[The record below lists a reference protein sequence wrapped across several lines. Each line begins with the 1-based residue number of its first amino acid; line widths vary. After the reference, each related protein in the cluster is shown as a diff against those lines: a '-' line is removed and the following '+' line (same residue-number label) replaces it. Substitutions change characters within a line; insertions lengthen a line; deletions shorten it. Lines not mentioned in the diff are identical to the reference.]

1 MNDICFTSTAEIA
14 VAASEIWHAIIDP
27 VKVAA
32 YHLAPLKV
40 IQLREGGL
48 IIYGTEEADLIVGQ
62 ITRLEPNR
70 RLEHTFR
77 FQFHEAGIE
86 KEPETLVSYLIE
98 ETPEGS
104 ALTLTHSGFP
114 GENQTFA
121 NISGGWP
128 HLLEGLKAF
137 LEGKR
142 V

>member
-1 MNDICFTSTAEIA
+1 MNDISFTRTVETCATPSQ
-14 VAASEIWHAIIDP
+14 VWQGLIDP
-27 VKVAA
+27 AKVAA
-32 YHLAPLKV
+32 YHLAPLKE
-40 IQLREGGL
+40 IELREGGR
-48 IIYGTEEADLIVGQ
+48 IVYGTEDADLIVGQ

-77 FQFHEAGIE
+77 FQLHEVGIE
-86 KEPETLVSYLIE
+86 EEPETLVSYLIE
-98 ETPEGS
+98 ENPNGS
-104 ALTLTHSGFP
+104 TLTLTHSGFP

-128 HLLEGLKAF
+128 HILDGLKAF